1 MESPELARRIDAVAI
16 EKTSSTPYSLMVN
29 FSRFSLR
36 PVGRF
41 FMHLLHP
48 LDYVHSPH
56 QSHGRT
62 LRSVLLQISIPL
74 VVVLYAVW
82 SMGARTQTA
91 GLVDHLM
98 FIVLFFLIYS
108 RLLMVRSLF
117 RRMMLSFAFVMG
129 LTTFFLFIV
138 LNFRFFHSWG
148 QMDAL
153 KQWDDVFAIWSGIM
167 ALLHPFDL
175 LIGLL
180 IPLLLWQLSMLSD
193 RGMSVSIRRPFFL
206 LALLL
211 ASYHY
216 KLTIGENR
224 YSEQNPVFYVLRQ
237 KFAQMQLSYGYLL
250 NPRRGPRRWKNEDF
264 VAVNESLYKH
274 AKNRSFPFLKTP
286 LPGAKPLP
294 FALESKPNVVLV
306 LLESFRAFESGAYGA
321 APSFTPNIDRLAKEG
336 VLLRNF
342 YANGAQTIRGEFAI
356 HASYVPNMRGSPV
369 YLNQPK
375 LNVLTLP
382 MVLKKHGYSTYWI
395 GSHPPTFDKKIEFLS
410 RHGVDNFL
418 YSVPAEGRKL
428 GWGAPDR
435 DLFDYAL
442 DILTKAK
449 GPVFAE
455 IMTLSGHFPFGEYPT
470 DGQAPPVTGPALYQK
485 YCRALY
491 YTDFALGEFLRK
503 VRQSPLAKNTVFVI
517 TGDHGIWVYP
527 DGDRYAG
534 RALRQE
540 MFFRVPGLIWSPSL
554 IKPRTID
561 AVSSHVDLTP
571 SILDLLNI
579 HPPNA
584 FLGTSV
590 FRDDVRA
597 RFAFMI
603 QDNRWNLREGNDFAY
618 DVGPEAFLSH
628 YPVGT
633 TLDYQT
639 LKNKSE
645 HVYFRSSAN
654 LFSTLGA
661 SGTVLLPD
669 DRVEQMRSFAEEG
682 VETFDQSLLKDR
694 IYPSYD

>member
-1 MESPELARRIDAVAI
+1 MGI
-16 EKTSSTPYSLMVN
+16 EKSSSAPYSFRVN

-36 PVGRF
+36 PLVRF

-48 LDYVHSPH
+48 LDYVHSPQ

-62 LRSVLLQISIPL
+62 LRSILLQISIP
-74 VVVLYAVW
+74 VVVVCYALW
-82 SMGARTQTA
+82 SMGARTQAA
-91 GLVDHLM
+91 GLVDHVM
-98 FIVLFFLIYS
+98 FVILFFLIYS
-108 RLLMVRSLF
+108 RLLMIRSLF
-117 RRMMLSFAFVMG
+117 RRMMLSFAFVMV

-167 ALLHPFDL
+167 VLLHPFDL

-193 RGMSVSIRRPFFL
+193 RRMGLSIRRPFFL
-206 LALLL
+206 MAILL

-224 YSEQNPVFYVLRQ
+224 YSEQNPVFYVFRQ
-237 KFAQMQLSYGYLL
+237 KIAQLQLSYGYLL
-250 NPRRGPRRWKNEDF
+250 NPRRGPRRWKNDAF

-274 AKNRSFPFLKTP
+274 AKNAAFPFLKTP
-286 LPGAKPLP
+286 LPDAKPLP
-294 FALESKPNVVLV
+294 FALDSKPNVVV
-306 LLESFRAFESGAYGA
+306 ILLESFRAFESGAYGA
-321 APSFTPNIDRLAKEG
+321 SPSFTPNIDRLAKEG

-356 HASYVPNMRGSPV
+356 HASYVPNMRGAPV

-375 LNVLTLP
+375 LNILTLP
-382 MVLKKHGYSTYWI
+382 MVLKKNGYSTFWI

-410 RHGVDNFL
+410 RHGVDNFR
-418 YSVPAEGRKL
+418 YDVPAEGRKL

-442 DILTKAK
+442 NILTKEK

-455 IMTLSGHFPFGEYPT
+455 IMTLSGHFPFNDYPT
-470 DGQAPPVTGPALYQK
+470 DGQAPPVKGSALYQK

-491 YTDFALGEFLRK
+491 YTDFALGEFLQKAQR
-503 VRQSPLAKNTVFVI
+503 SPLAKNTIFII

-540 MFFRVPGLIWSPSL
+540 IFFRVPGLLWSPHL
-554 IKPRTID
+554 LKPRVIEG
-561 AVSSHVDLTP
+561 VSSHVDLTP
-571 SILDLLNI
+571 SVLDLLGL
-579 HPPNA
+579 HPTNA

-590 FRDDVRA
+590 FRDDVHP
-597 RFAFMI
+597 RFAFMV
-603 QDNRWNLREGNDFAY
+603 QDARWNLRMGDEYAY

-628 YPVGT
+628 YPAGT

-639 LKNKSE
+639 LKNKNE
-645 HVYFRSSAN
+645 HIFFKSIPN
-654 LFSTLGA
+654 LFNTLGE

-669 DRVEQMRSFAEEG
+669 DRVEQLRSFADEG

-694 IYPSYD
+694 IYPSYE